1 MVSLPVFLEAD
12 YILKLWLKDVPDYTV
27 LFLRCVMVISL
38 MRVFS
43 RPLINGVHATGNVK
57 ILNLTSGVYSA
68 STFLP
73 LVYLLYKLDYPVWI
87 CFIVQAFNMCIC
99 SWLEVRAL
107 YKEIKFDRLDYFKKV
122 YVHSNRCFFYS
133 LPTSCFCY
141 LYDG

>member
-1 MVSLPVFLEAD
+1 MCLIIQCCFTLCNGDIFDA
-12 YILKLWLKDVPDYTV
+12 
-27 LFLRCVMVISL
+27 C
-38 MRVFS
+38 FS

-122 YVHSNRCFFYS
+122 YVHSIGVSFIACL
-133 LPTSCFCY
+133 LPVSVIYMMDDGPVRLILY
-141 LYDG
+141 LW